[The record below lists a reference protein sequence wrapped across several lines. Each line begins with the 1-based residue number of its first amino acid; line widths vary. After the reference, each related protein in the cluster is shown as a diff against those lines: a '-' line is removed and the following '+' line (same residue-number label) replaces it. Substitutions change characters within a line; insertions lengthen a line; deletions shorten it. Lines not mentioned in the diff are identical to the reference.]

1 MFRGRQTQTS
11 SRLDA
16 TVCSVDARER
26 RLAQNETLFREVNE
40 RVEDLALGQTDEDH
54 VYEFFCECSN
64 AHCDLKLSLPLS
76 TYEQAR
82 TDSTVF
88 IVAVGHDLPEIE
100 EVVLRGAGF
109 QLVRKRG
116 EAADLADQTDPR
128 NDG

>member
-1 MFRGRQTQTS
+1 M
-11 SRLDA
+11 
-16 TVCSVDARER
+16 DARER

-40 RVEDLALGQTDEDH
+40 RIEDLAVSHTDKD

-64 AHCDLKLSLPLS
+64 AHCDLRLSLTLS

-88 IVAVGHDLPEIE
+88 IVAIGHDLPEIE
-100 EVVLRGAGF
+100 DVVLNGAGF

-116 EAADLADQTDPR
+116 EAAELAEETDPR